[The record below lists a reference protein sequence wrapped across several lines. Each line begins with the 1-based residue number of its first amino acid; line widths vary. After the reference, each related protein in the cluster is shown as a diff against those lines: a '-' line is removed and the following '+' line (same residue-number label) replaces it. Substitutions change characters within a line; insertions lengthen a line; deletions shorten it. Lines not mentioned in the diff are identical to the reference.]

1 MVSVTFTQIGE
12 FFAELDRDLTQL
24 GRPLV
29 RVSKVTRP
37 TMGSTLTAVSVE
49 AGYVVG
55 EEIIRLRTFAGSLW
69 GVETTD
75 ADTQDRATALM
86 REVEDGIADRGLQV
100 RAGLYDEIV
109 EGRSSG
115 GGGRR

>member
-1 MVSVTFTQIGE
+1 MVSVTLTQIGE
-12 FFAELDRDLTQL
+12 FMAELDRDLTQL
-24 GRPLV
+24 GRPIV

-49 AGYVVG
+49 AGYVVAG
-55 EEIIRLRTFAGSLW
+55 EVVRLRLYAGSLW
-69 GVETTD
+69 GVENTD
-75 ADTQDRATALM
+75 AETQDRATALL
-86 REVEDGIADRGLQV
+86 REIEDGIADRGLQV

-115 GGGRR
+115 GGARR